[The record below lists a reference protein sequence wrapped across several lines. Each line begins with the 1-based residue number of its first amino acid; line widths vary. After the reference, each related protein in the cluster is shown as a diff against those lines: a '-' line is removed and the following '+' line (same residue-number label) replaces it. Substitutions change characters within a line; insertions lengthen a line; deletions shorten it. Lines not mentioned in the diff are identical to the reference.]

1 MGKNLFGGVNS
12 IISSSLSS
20 YCRIS
25 LSCHLSFLP
34 QVEAVLEA
42 ATAGAR
48 IAAMTV
54 REAMDLVEE
63 AVGDMEGAVEDL
75 VEEEVGA
82 MGLEGVTMG
91 WEEEEVM
98 VLVVEQEASQLE
110 EEEEEEEGDMVVQGD
125 MGPAG
130 GIMEVLEEGDQVRCS
145 VTVSIYI

>member
-1 MGKNLFGGVNS
+1 M
-12 IISSSLSS
+12 
-20 YCRIS
+20 
-25 LSCHLSFLP
+25 
-34 QVEAVLEA
+34 EA

-63 AVGDMEGAVEDL
+63 AVGDMEGAVGDL

-91 WEEEEVM
+91 WEEEEVT
-98 VLVVEQEASQLE
+98 VLVVEQEASRLE
-110 EEEEEEEGDMVVQGD
+110 EEEQEEEEGGDMVVQGD

-130 GIMEVLEEGDQVRCS
+130 EIIMEVLEEGDQVRCS
-145 VTVSIYI
+145 VAASIYNTFSHIDRMFLF